1 MLTEQTIR
9 GLVKEPV
16 CDNHIKFL
24 QHYLNNKSES
34 TFLNGAKS
42 YHEATKHKGT
52 KFGNAKTAYGCLLVR
67 KYKNLIHEYLRLL
80 KIPDNV

>member
-16 CDNHIKFL
+16 CDSHIKFL
-24 QHYLNNKSES
+24 QHYLNNKSEE

-42 YHEATKHKGT
+42 YHEVVKHKGN
-52 KFGNAKTAYGCLLVR
+52 KYGNATRVHGCHLAKR
-67 KYKNLIHEYLRLL
+67 YSNFIKQYLRLL
-80 KIPDNV
+80 KTE

>member
-16 CDNHIKFL
+16 CESHIKFL

-34 TFLNGAKS
+34 TFLNGVKS
-42 YHEATKHKGT
+42 Y
-52 KFGNAKTAYGCLLVR
+52 LLVTDKSSGR
-67 KYKNLIHEYLRLL
+67 AAAVSGSRLIKRYKNVIRLYLNLL
-80 KIPDNV
+80 KH